1 MRRLP
6 PPPRPRRSRRFSDV
20 TPRPLLTIIRDHSGS
35 GGKAGGVTL
44 GLLIAPLPKET
55 IMWTRRLLLATMV
68 AACAMSLP
76 RHVPASW
83 DVGVHASDG
92 ASNIA
97 ISSLRCN
104 AETSH

>member
-1 MRRLP
+1 MG
-6 PPPRPRRSRRFSDV
+6 
-20 TPRPLLTIIRDHSGS
+20 LLT
-35 GGKAGGVTL
+35 
-44 GLLIAPLPKET
+44 APLPKET

-83 DVGVHASDG
+83 NVGLSASNG

-97 ISSLRCN
+97 ISSLR
-104 AETSH
+104 